1 MAKYKVTIFEN
12 YEENVLL
19 GNIDAQELKAL
30 LKMVVDKNNM
40 SLTIEKDCSKEG
52 NGNNERD

>member
-1 MAKYKVTIFEN
+1 MSKYRVIIFEDI
-12 YEENVLL
+12 EQSVLL
-19 GNIDAQELKAL
+19 GNIDTQELKIL

-52 NGNNERD
+52 NGNNERN